1 MDAIVAAT
9 GFVVLLL
16 DWMALVVIAVGSIE
30 AFGRAVVML
39 FKRGPVAAADRRGIW
54 MQYARWLVA
63 ALTFQLAAD
72 IAATAIAPSWD
83 EVGKLAAI
91 AAVRTL
97 LDYFL
102 GRDMDEVRD
111 RDRLRAETG
120 EPKP

>member
-39 FKRGPVAAADRRGIW
+39 FKRGPAAAADRRGIW